1 MTKLLNPAEDGRRY
15 ELHCPKALPQASTFL
30 WNKHMLLQLNCRGYA
45 VAQHMQPEPS
55 KYSHGPNLE
64 HKTFM
69 QPETPQYAHH
79 PGRFVYIRDLDSGEM
94 FSAPHEP
101 ARVEPERFVFSAG
114 RSDVQWRVRNKG
126 IDVVMSVSLPPD
138 EVAELWTI
146 RVSNSSQASRTFD
159 VFPCFSVG
167 YMSWMNQSA
176 TYSSELGGIVARSI
190 TPYQKVED
198 YPYVKTLKDLT
209 VLLHSETPLAW
220 EACRDAFEGEGGIQ
234 CPDSVMK
241 GELSNGDALYETPIA
256 SLQYRLTL
264 EPGES
269 REYRF
274 VFAPVQH
281 EEQAAA
287 LSKKYLSAGGFEAA
301 QAEVDARLQSH
312 SGCLSISTPDS
323 DLDTFINHWLNRQVF
338 YHGDSNRLSTDPQTR
353 NYLQD
358 AMGMVYIDPSHT
370 RAAILRTLSQQK
382 NDGALPEGVMLLADG
397 ELKYINQIPHADHCV
412 WLPIVLQSYLDETG
426 DYEILDVVVESNRDT
441 NTEVRCLSVAQRTT
455 WAMRWLVKNRDQRGL
470 SFIAQGDWC
479 DPLNMVG
486 HKGKGVSGWL
496 TIATVHALNLWASIA
511 KAHDD
516 QTLSEEMGAAAL
528 AFSLAAQQ
536 HLWDG
541 GWFARGISDENIPL
555 GVSSDSEGKI
565 WLNPQSW
572 ALMSGVATDWQK
584 QKIQA
589 AVREHLETPY
599 GPVVLA
605 PSYTEMHE
613 HVGRVTQKHPG
624 TSENG
629 AIYNHAAMFSIY
641 SLYII
646 EDGDHAYEQLRRT
659 IPGAEDEHHVRR
671 GQLPVFIPNYYRGAV
686 HQFPRTAGRS
696 SQLFNTGACSW
707 LYRVVVE
714 QLFGLRG
721 TREGLRVAPQL
732 PSHWDCAKATRQF
745 RGATF
750 HVDIQRDTEQRL
762 MSVVVDGQGVDN
774 GLIRDIRE
782 GATYRVK
789 VTLP

>member
-1 MTKLLNPAEDGRRY
+1 
-15 ELHCPKALPQASTFL
+15 
-30 WNKHMLLQLNCRGYA
+30 MLLQLNCRGYA
-45 VAQHMQPEPS
+45 VAQHMQPEPA

-69 QPETPQYAHH
+69 QPETPMYAHH
-79 PGRFVYIRDLDSGEM
+79 PGRFVYLRDLVSGEM

-101 ARVEPERFVFSAG
+101 ARVEPDSFVFSAG
-114 RSDVQWRVRNKG
+114 RSDAQWRVSNKG
-126 IDVVMSVSLPPD
+126 IDVAMSVRLPLED
-138 EVAELWTI
+138 VAELWTI
-146 RVSNSSQASRTFD
+146 RVSNTSQASRKLD
-159 VFPCFSVG
+159 IFPCFSVG

-176 TYSSELGGIVARSI
+176 KYSSELGGIVAKSV

-198 YPYVKTLKDLT
+198 YPSIKTLKDMT
-209 VLLHSETPLAW
+209 VLLHGDAPVAW
-220 EACRDAFEGEGGIQ
+220 EARRDAFEGEGGIQ
-234 CPDSVMK
+234 RPDGVM
-241 GELSNGDALYETPIA
+241 GGALNNGDALYETPIA
-256 SLQYRLTL
+256 TLQYRLAL

-274 VFAPVQH
+274 VFAPVH
-281 EEQAAA
+281 NDEQADA
-287 LSKKYLSAGGFEAA
+287 LRRKYLAEGGFESA
-301 QAEVDARLQSH
+301 QMAVDSQLENH

-323 DLDTFINHWLNRQVF
+323 DLDTFVNHWLNRQVF

-358 AMGMVYIDPSHT
+358 AMGMTYIDPSYT
-370 RAAILRTLSQQK
+370 RSAILRTLSQQK
-382 NDGALPEGVMLLADG
+382 SDGSLPDGVMLLNGG

-426 DYEILDVVVESNRDT
+426 DYEILEVLVEASTDDGAEDKSALT
-441 NTEVRCLSVAQRTT
+441 VAERTT
-455 WAMRWLVKNRDQRGL
+455 WAMRWLIENRDHRGL

-511 KAHDD
+511 KTHSDEPLADEM
-516 QTLSEEMGAAAL
+516 LSAAL
-528 AFSLAAQQ
+528 SFSLAAQK

-541 GWFARGISDENIPL
+541 DWFARGISDDEIPL
-555 GVSSDSEGKI
+555 GVSSDEEGKI

-572 ALMSGVATDWQK
+572 ALMSGVATEDQRK
-584 QKIQA
+584 KIQTS
-589 AVREHLETPY
+589 VRQHLETPF

-605 PSYTEMHE
+605 PAYTEMHE

-629 AIYNHAAMFSIY
+629 AIYNHAAMFSVY
-641 SLYII
+641 SLYLIK
-646 EDGDHAYEQLRRT
+646 DADHAFKELRRT
-659 IPGAEDEHHVRR
+659 IPGASDEHQIRR

-686 HQFPRTAGRS
+686 KQFPRTAGRS

-707 LYRVVVE
+707 LYRVLIE

-721 TREGLRVAPQL
+721 TPEGLLIAPQL
-732 PSHWDCAKATRQF
+732 PSHWPSAQATRKF

-750 HVDIQRDTEQRL
+750 HIDIKRDSSQDLT
-762 MSVVVDGQGVDN
+762 SVFVNDQLVENGVFRQIQAGEFYN
-774 GLIRDIRE
+774 
-782 GATYRVK
+782 VK